1 MRQKRSSVANIFFE
15 VRWLC
20 LSCLIFLINGC
31 IQSSANKNSS
41 ASTIEIQKIKTEIKS
56 GDLITRTGNDFT
68 SQTLRQLNRRN
79 KKYSHIGIAVIEN
92 DSVFV
97 YHALGGDFNPTQI
110 ILREPFELFVNKKN
124 NFAFGI
130 FRYSVESKKLGDAIT
145 ACKNFYNA
153 KIPFDMD
160 FNLATNDKMYCAEFV
175 AKSFLQGDKTLNFNK
190 SEIAGKV
197 FYGIDDIFLNPAFQA
212 IKELTY

>member
-1 MRQKRSSVANIFFE
+1 MRQKRNSVANIFFE

-31 IQSSANKNSS
+31 IQSSANNNSS
-41 ASTIEIQKIKTEIKS
+41 ASTIEIQKIKTEVKS
-56 GDLITRTGNDFT
+56 GDVITRTGNDFT

-97 YHALGGDFNPTQI
+97 YHALGGDFNPSQI
-110 ILREPFELFVNKKN
+110 ILREPFELFVDKKY

-130 FRYSVESKKLGDAIT
+130 FRYSVESKKLGGAIS

-160 FNLATNDKMYCAEFV
+160 FNIATNDKMYCAEFV

-197 FYGIDDIFLNPAFQA
+197 FYGIDDIFLNPAFKA